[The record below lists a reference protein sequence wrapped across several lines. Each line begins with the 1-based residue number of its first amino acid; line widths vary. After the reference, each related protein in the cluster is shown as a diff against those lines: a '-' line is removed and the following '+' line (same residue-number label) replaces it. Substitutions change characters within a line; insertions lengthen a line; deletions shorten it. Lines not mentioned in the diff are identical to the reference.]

1 MDAQEFS
8 AMRDL
13 SEVVSDGGED
23 GVCGIADAAFEVAA
37 ADATLSLEVA
47 DHRLD
52 GGSTSQLPFD
62 GTEHAALLTGC
73 GANLGVMTAVVLV
86 DMGALDLAGSCVF
99 WVSWMISC
107 RV

>member
-1 MDAQEFS
+1 MVKSLITNRWRSAMDAQEFS

-47 DHRLD
+47 
-52 GGSTSQLPFD
+52 D